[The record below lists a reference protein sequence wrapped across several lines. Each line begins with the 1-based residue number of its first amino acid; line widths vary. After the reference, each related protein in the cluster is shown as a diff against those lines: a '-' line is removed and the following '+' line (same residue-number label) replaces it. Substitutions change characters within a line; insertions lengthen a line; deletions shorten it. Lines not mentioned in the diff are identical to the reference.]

1 MVGWLMMASAAARV
15 GVGAVGS
22 VGLPVGIPSLN
33 PQDGAGMLCG
43 GVDVALLLNEDEPRE
58 KNPKRYHPNHSR
70 LVLAGMSCG
79 QGSGRSA
86 FAGGVGPGA
95 QWGSRKTYTTAHMVL
110 GVSSLRAE
118 SGALLY
124 EEVGFW
130 LRPRISVGAQL
141 SSGLAVE
148 IGPSI
153 QAFLPLV
160 TRSVGVPPSGEVK
173 AIIGID
179 MTVLLGSAG
188 PKPW

>member
-1 MVGWLMMASAAARV
+1 MVGWLLVASAAARV

-22 VGLPVGIPSLN
+22 VGLPVGIPDLQ
-33 PQDGAGMLCG
+33 PHGGAGMLCG
-43 GVDVALLLNEDEPRE
+43 GRDVALLLSEDEARKKKP
-58 KNPKRYHPNHSR
+58 NRYHPNRSR
-70 LVLAGMSCG
+70 FVLAGMSCG
-79 QGSGRSA
+79 QGSGRSV

-95 QWGSRKTYTTAHMVL
+95 QWGGRKTYTTAHMVL
-110 GVSSLRAE
+110 GVASLRAE

-141 SSGLAVE
+141 SSALAVE

-153 QAFLPLV
+153 QAFMPLV

-173 AIIGID
+173 AIIGVD
-179 MTVLLGSAG
+179 MTVLLGSAA

>member
-1 MVGWLMMASAAARV
+1 MVVWLMVASAAARV

-22 VGLPVGIPSLN
+22 AGLQLGIPEL
-33 PQDGAGMLCG
+33 PQSGGGVLCG
-43 GVDVALLLNEDEPRE
+43 GVDVALLLNEDEPQK
-58 KNPKRYHPNHSR
+58 KNPNRYLQNRSR
-70 LVLAGMSCG
+70 FVLAGMSCG
-79 QGSGRSA
+79 QGSGSSVL
-86 FAGGVGPGA
+86 AGGVGPGA
-95 QWGSRKTYTTAHMVL
+95 QWGRRKSYTTAHMVL
-110 GVSSLRAE
+110 GVASLRAE
-118 SGALLY
+118 SGALMY

-141 SSGLAVE
+141 SSALAVE

-173 AIIGID
+173 AIFGVD
-179 MTVLLGSAG
+179 MTVVLGSAG